1 MEILEIIFP
10 ILVIGFAGYLAAR
23 SKYLDFNECDAI
35 SKFVFSFLVPALFF
49 IKTATVQIPE
59 DMAWGFLFSYYAP
72 IVLLYLFCVVMG
84 KKVFGYNPAEQSV
97 FGMGAAYPNIVMVG
111 IPVCVY
117 ALGEEALLPLFILIA
132 LHNLTLFTIG
142 FLVAEQN
149 QLSMNSFFQSLV
161 GILKKIIT
169 TPITGSLL
177 AGYAVNLF
185 NLGIYDPLES
195 GLVLLGTAAIPAS
208 LFVLGTALFRYK
220 ISGDMR
226 PAMLMVFLKMAAL
239 PLLVGLL
246 AFQVF
251 ALEPL
256 WAATA
261 VLASASPTGIN
272 AYLFSQKYQAC
283 EAQIATSIVVSTL
296 ACILTLSLLIS
307 ILRPFV

>member
-35 SKFVFSFLVPALFF
+35 SKFVFSFLVPALLF

-59 DMAWGFLFSYYAP
+59 NMAWGFLFSYYAP
-72 IVLLYLFCVVMG
+72 IVFLYLFCVVMG
-84 KKVFGYNPAEQSV
+84 KKVFAYNAAEQSV
-97 FGMGAAYPNIVMVG
+97 FGMGACYPNIVMVG

-117 ALGEEALLPLFILIA
+117 ALGEAALLPLFILIA
-132 LHNLTLFTIG
+132 IHNLTLFTIG
-142 FLVAEQN
+142 FLVAEQD
-149 QLSMNSFFQSLV
+149 QLSLNSFFQSLA

-177 AGYAVNLF
+177 AGYAVNLS
-185 NLGIYDPLES
+185 NVTIYRPLES
-195 GLVLLGTAAIPAS
+195 GLALLGSAAVPAS

-220 ISGDMR
+220 ISGDIR
-226 PAMLMVFLKMAAL
+226 PAMLMVFIKMAAL

-246 AFQVF
+246 AFHLF

-256 WAATA
+256 WASTA

-283 EAQIATSIVVSTL
+283 EAQISSGILVSTL
-296 ACILTLSLLIS
+296 IAIVSMSIVIS
-307 ILRPFV
+307 MLAVPV